1 MDRRD
6 IWMKDPELKAAYE
19 ALGPKFR
26 REVEMA
32 QQRRDP
38 RSLQGAAIASRA
50 ARPHTTTH
58 SAAGAQGRPHSGAAR
73 R

>member
-19 ALGPKFR
+19 ALGPNFR
-26 REVEMA
+26 REVEQA
-32 QQRRDP
+32 QARRSQRT
-38 RSLQGAAIASRA
+38 LQGAAIASRGNRA
-50 ARPHTTTH
+50 ASKPQPV
-58 SAAGAQGRPHSGAAR
+58 SVVR